1 MKPPNSVNGRFEF
14 DRLRL
19 GNSLNFVA
27 MIDNFAWDVEFIQE
41 TLRKCSELR
50 CRFRPPGDL
59 MLGSFSWR
67 FQQR

>member
-14 DRLRL
+14 DRSRL

-27 MIDNFAWDVEFIQE
+27 MIDNFAWDVEFIRE

-50 CRFRPPGDL
+50 CRFRGDL
-59 MLGSFSWR
+59 MLGGFSWK